1 MFALYKSVSSFVLPT
16 RGEGWCLPCVE
27 AMACG
32 LPIIV
37 TNYSGPLSYLNES
50 FSYPIKVR
58 DILNDDGT
66 AEPDLKE
73 SIRLMR
79 HLYKNRREG
88 KRKGRLA
95 RNFVETKL
103 SPHSLAKNCLNYK
116 GPFSPPVTIAC
127 IKHIPIDNDVSGLS
141 PIYIPAAG

>member
-1 MFALYKSVSSFVLPT
+1 MDREFRQRNVCSIQVRFKLC

-37 TNYSGPLSYLNES
+37 TNYSGPLSYLNQS

-58 DILNDDGT
+58 DILNGDGT
-66 AEPDLKE
+66 AEPDLEE

-88 KRKGRLA
+88 ERKGALA
-95 RNFVETKL
+95 RNYVETKL
-103 SPHSLAKNCLNYK
+103 SPHIIAKQIVLKLQEY
-116 GPFSPPVTIAC
+116 
-127 IKHIPIDNDVSGLS
+127 LS
-141 PIYIPAAG
+141 RRL